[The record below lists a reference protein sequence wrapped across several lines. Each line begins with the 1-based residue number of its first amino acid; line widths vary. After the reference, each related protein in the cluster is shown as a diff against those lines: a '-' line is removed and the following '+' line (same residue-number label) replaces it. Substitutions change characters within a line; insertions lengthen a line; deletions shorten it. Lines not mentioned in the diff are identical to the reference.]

1 MSKMGKVIHLILKR
15 AAFGHAITFPFDHE
29 FFSVTVKSTIILF
42 STRSKTKCAR
52 GTKFVHGSI
61 LFLQLLFSHLLSVK

>member
-29 FFSVTVKSTIILF
+29 FFFCDGEKYYYL
-42 STRSKTKCAR
+42 
-52 GTKFVHGSI
+52 
-61 LFLQLLFSHLLSVK
+61 

>member
-29 FFSVTVKSTIILF
+29 FFSVTVKSTIIYNIF
-42 STRSKTKCAR
+42 NT
-52 GTKFVHGSI
+52 
-61 LFLQLLFSHLLSVK
+61 